1 MKQVLLNIEESK
13 YKAFLSFIKTID
25 FISLVDEEGNNIPQW
40 QIDEVNNRVEELKK
54 HPEKAIDFNQML
66 DRIQVKHGL

>member
-1 MKQVLLNIEESK
+1 MKQLLLNIEESK

-25 FISLVDEEGNNIPQW
+25 FINLVNEEDNEVPKW
-40 QIDEVNNRVEELKK
+40 QIDEVNSRIKELEK

-66 DRIQVKHGL
+66 ERVENKYGL

>member
-25 FISLVDEEGNNIPQW
+25 FISLVNEGGNNVPKW
-40 QIDEVNNRVEELKK
+40 QVDKVNSRIEELKK
-54 HPEKAIDFNQML
+54 HPERAIDFNQML
-66 DRIQVKHGL
+66 DRIESKYGL